1 MEAFENPL
9 KHWFIMADFWLYFKL
24 GLTHVL
30 DWNAYDHV
38 LYLTALVAAYTFSSW
53 KRVFWLVSIF
63 TIGHTISLAL
73 AAYGVVRV
81 DIRFVE
87 FLIPVSIIAAAVYNL
102 FTAKQNIASQKV
114 NLLYFVTLF
123 FGLIH
128 GFGFSTYFILIS
140 ESVDSITLMLIQ
152 FALGIE
158 VAQLIVVSV
167 VLILAFIFQN
177 IFNFAKRDWILV
189 ISALII
195 GLSIPILRENW
206 LW

>member
-1 MEAFENPL
+1 
-9 KHWFIMADFWLYFKL
+9 MADFWLYFKL

-30 DWNAYDHV
+30 DWNAYDHI
-38 LYLTALVAAYTFSSW
+38 LYLTALVAAYTFYSW

-63 TIGHTISLAL
+63 TLGHMLSLAL
-73 AAYGVVRV
+73 AAYDIVRV
-81 DIRFVE
+81 DISIIE

-102 FTAKQNIASQKV
+102 LIANRKKASEKV
-114 NLLYFVTLF
+114 NFLYFVTLF
-123 FGLIH
+123 FGLVH
-128 GFGFSTYFILIS
+128 GFGFSTYFIMIS
-140 ESVDSITLMLIQ
+140 ESAESITFMFIA

-158 VAQLIVVSV
+158 VAQLLVVSV

-189 ISALII
+189 ISAFII
-195 GLSIPILRENW
+195 GLSIPILGENW

>member
-1 MEAFENPL
+1 MEE
-9 KHWFIMADFWLYFKL
+9 FWLYFKL

-30 DWNAYDHV
+30 DANAYDHI

-53 KRVFWLVSIF
+53 KRVFYLVSIF
-63 TIGHTISLAL
+63 TIGHMLSLAL
-73 AAYGVVRV
+73 AAYKLVQV
-81 DIRFVE
+81 DISIVE
-87 FLIPVSIIAAAVYNL
+87 FLIPVSIIIAAVYNL
-102 FTAKQNIASQKV
+102 ISAKKNIESQKV

-123 FGLIH
+123 FGLVH
-128 GFGFSTYFILIS
+128 GFGFSTYFKMIS
-140 ESVDSITLMLIQ
+140 ESADNMTLLLVE

-167 VLILAFIFQN
+167 VLILGFIFQN

-189 ISALII
+189 ISSIII
-195 GLSIPILRENW
+195 GLSIPILRDNW

>member
-1 MEAFENPL
+1 
-9 KHWFIMADFWLYFKL
+9 MADFWLYFKM

-38 LYLTALVAAYTFSSW
+38 LYLTALVAAYTFTSW

-63 TIGHTISLAL
+63 TLGHMLSLGL
-73 AAYGVVRV
+73 AAYKIVQV
-81 DIRFVE
+81 DIAVIE
-87 FLIPVSIIAAAVYNL
+87 FLIPVSIIVAAAYNVL
-102 FTAKQNIASQKV
+102 TANKNTSNQKV
-114 NLLYFVTLF
+114 NFLYFVTLF

-128 GFGFSTYFILIS
+128 GFGFSTYFSMIS
-140 ESVDSITLMLIQ
+140 ESADSITLMFIE

-158 VAQLIVVSV
+158 TAQLIVVSV

-177 IFNFAKRDWILV
+177 IFSFAQRDWVLF

-195 GLSIPILRENW
+195 GLSIPLLKENW

>member
-1 MEAFENPL
+1 MEE
-9 KHWFIMADFWLYFKL
+9 FWLYFKL

-38 LYLTALVAAYTFSSW
+38 LYLTALVASYTFSSW
-53 KRVFWLVSIF
+53 KRVFWLASIF
-63 TIGHTISLAL
+63 TIGHMLSLAL
-73 AAYGVVRV
+73 AAYNVVSV
-81 DIRFVE
+81 DTGIVE
-87 FLIPVSIIAAAVYNL
+87 FLIPVSILVAALYNI
-102 FTAKQNIASQKV
+102 FTAGKPNASKV
-114 NLLYFVTLF
+114 NLLYFITLF

-128 GFGFSTYFILIS
+128 GFGFSTYFKMIS
-140 ESVDSITLMLIQ
+140 ESADHISLLLVE

-158 VAQLIVVSV
+158 VAQLLVVAV
-167 VLILAFIFQN
+167 VLILASIFQN

-195 GLSIPILRENW
+195 GLTLPILKENW

>member
-1 MEAFENPL
+1 M
-9 KHWFIMADFWLYFKL
+9 YFKL

-63 TIGHTISLAL
+63 TIGHTLSLAL
-73 AAYGVVRV
+73 AAYHVVRV
-81 DIRFVE
+81 DEDVVE
-87 FLIPVSIIAAAVYNL
+87 FLIPVSIIAAAVYNIFKSKKNSNHQRL
-102 FTAKQNIASQKV
+102 
-114 NLLYFVTLF
+114 NLLYAITLF
-123 FGLIH
+123 FGLVH
-128 GFGFSTYFILIS
+128 GFGFSSYFIMIS
-140 ESVDSITLMLIQ
+140 ESADSITLMLLE

-167 VLILAFIFQN
+167 VLILAFICQN
-177 IFNFAKRDWILV
+177 IFNFANRDWILV
-189 ISALII
+189 ISALVI